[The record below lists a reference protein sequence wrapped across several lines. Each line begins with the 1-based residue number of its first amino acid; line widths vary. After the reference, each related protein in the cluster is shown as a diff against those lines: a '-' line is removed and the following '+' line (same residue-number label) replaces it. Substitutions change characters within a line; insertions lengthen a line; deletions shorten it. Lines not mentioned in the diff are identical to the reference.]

1 MSLRVSDP
9 ILFQVLSSS
18 FTSIVDEMGALM
30 QRVAFSLV
38 VSEGRDYCGTICT
51 REGDLVTSGTTDLP
65 AHLGTHP
72 FTVRGMLDWVGKEP
86 EEFLA
91 PGDVMIMND
100 AYIGGTHNHDVRV
113 ILPVFFDGRI
123 VAFVVNSSHWTD
135 VGGHVPGTFD
145 PNARSSHGEGLIIPP
160 CHIVS
165 GGRLNDELV
174 GLILRNVRV
183 PEATHGDLLAQIGA
197 VRLAERRLQELRE
210 HYGENVVLGAMRE
223 VIEYSETLL
232 RKEFARLEDGSWH
245 AEAFVDSDP
254 AVPGGPPVGL
264 RMTLEIDGGTAVYDF
279 RESDSQAKGAIN
291 APISCT
297 VSAALVATKAI
308 FPHVPMNQGVFNA
321 ITFRFPDEPSV
332 VNAAY
337 PAPISGMAAAVFPG
351 IVNCVLWTFA
361 HLVPERC
368 MAGPTGLTNI
378 TWGGFDERP
387 GQDREY
393 VCYLWLEGGWGGRQA
408 RRDNHTAM
416 TLFATSAT
424 NQPVELHERSAPLVF
439 ECYRL
444 EPDSGGPGAS
454 RGSNG
459 VTRRWHVSHGDAV
472 LSCLGSGQRFGPW
485 GFAGGKDAPPN
496 HFVYAPDDDDE
507 RREIGM
513 FVTGFEVAQGRILEY
528 HQAGGGGWGDPFERD
543 PTWVLEDVMDGYV
556 SVEGA
561 RRDYGVVIAPT
572 GDSHELDLDATAAI
586 RRRAGGPGRAEAT
599 R

>member
-1 MSLRVSDP
+1 VNLRQGDP
-9 ILFQVLSSS
+9 ILFQVLTSS

-51 REGDLVTSGTTDLP
+51 RGGDLVTSGTTDLP

-72 FTVRGMLDWVGKEP
+72 FTVRGMLEWVGKEP
-86 EEFLA
+86 EEFLS
-91 PGDVMIMND
+91 PGDIMIMND

-145 PNARSSHGEGLIIPP
+145 PSARSSHGEGLIIPP

-165 GGRLNDELV
+165 RGELNNELV

-183 PEATHGDLLAQIGA
+183 SDATYGDLLAQIGA
-197 VRLAERRLQELRE
+197 VRLADRRLHDLRE
-210 HYGENVVLGAMRE
+210 QYGASVLLQAMGE
-223 VIEYSETLL
+223 AIEYSEALL
-232 RKEFARLEDGSWH
+232 RAEFAKLADGTWAS
-245 AEAFVDSDP
+245 ESYIDGDP
-254 AVPGGPPVGL
+254 AVPDGPPVAL
-264 RMTLEIDGGTAVYDF
+264 RMALTVEGDDVTYDF
-279 RESDSQAKGAIN
+279 SRSDGQAKGAIN
-291 APISCT
+291 APVACT

-321 ITFRFPDEPSV
+321 IRFRLPDEPSV

-351 IVNCVLWTFA
+351 IVNCVLQAFA
-361 HLVPERC
+361 HIVPERC

-378 TWGGFDERP
+378 TWGGDDLRP
-387 GQDREY
+387 GENGEY
-393 VCYLWLEGGWGGRQA
+393 VCYLWLEGGWGGRAA

-459 VTRRWHVSHGDAV
+459 VTRRWYISHGDAV

-485 GFAGGKDAPPN
+485 GFAGGLDAPPN
-496 HFVYAPDDDDE
+496 HFVYAPDRPGE
-507 RREIGM
+507 RQEIGM
-513 FVTGFEVAQGRILEY
+513 FVTGFEIKQGRVLEY
-528 HQAGGGGWGDPFERD
+528 HQAGGGGWGDPLTRD
-543 PTWVLEDVMDGYV
+543 PAWVLEDVVDGYV
-556 SVEGA
+556 TVEGA
-561 RRDYGVVIAPT
+561 HRDYGVVIDSSANEYQVDGEAT
-572 GDSHELDLDATAAI
+572 G
-586 RRRAGGPGRAEAT
+586 RRRDELRAA
-599 R
+599 RR

>member
-1 MSLRVSDP
+1 MSLRVTDP

-86 EEFLA
+86 EEFLV

-197 VRLAERRLQELRE
+197 VRLAERRLQELRD

-232 RKEFARLEDGSWH
+232 RKEFARLEDGSWD
-245 AEAFVDSDP
+245 AEAFVDGDP

-279 RESDSQAKGAIN
+279 RESDPQAKGAIN

-387 GQDREY
+387 GQRPGICLLPLARGRLGRSSGPARQPHGHDAVRDERDQPARGAPRAKCAARVRVLPSRARFGRPGGVSRQQRRDAPLARESRRCCAL
-393 VCYLWLEGGWGGRQA
+393 VPRQRPALRSVGLCRREGRATEPLRVRA
-408 RRDNHTAM
+408 RR
-416 TLFATSAT
+416 
-424 NQPVELHERSAPLVF
+424 
-439 ECYRL
+439 
-444 EPDSGGPGAS
+444 
-454 RGSNG
+454 
-459 VTRRWHVSHGDAV
+459 
-472 LSCLGSGQRFGPW
+472 
-485 GFAGGKDAPPN
+485 
-496 HFVYAPDDDDE
+496 
-507 RREIGM
+507 
-513 FVTGFEVAQGRILEY
+513 
-528 HQAGGGGWGDPFERD
+528 
-543 PTWVLEDVMDGYV
+543 
-556 SVEGA
+556 
-561 RRDYGVVIAPT
+561 
-572 GDSHELDLDATAAI
+572 
-586 RRRAGGPGRAEAT
+586 RRRAS
-599 R
+599 